1 MQQLPSVDS
10 LRCFVEAMRHQNF
23 RKAARAVA
31 LTPAAFGARIKQ
43 LEEQFGVELFSRTTR
58 VVVPTQAALALLPQA
73 RSCLLAAEHC
83 VRAAR
88 GDLGAPPM
96 DLVLGTRH
104 ELGLSWVLPQLD
116 GLAHDLPWLTLHL
129 YFGSG
134 PDLLLRVR
142 TGEVDCA
149 VTSSRFSDP
158 KLDAIALHR
167 EDYVFCGAKALL
179 ASTPFRT
186 MADAE
191 HHVLIDASPELP
203 LFAYLRDTHPKARF
217 SFKKAVHLGT
227 IGAMRVRVLEGAGV
241 AVLPKYIVE
250 RDLERGH
257 LRTILPAMKPQHDF
271 FRLVFRAGDPRRAV
285 FETLAG
291 AMLTRPLR

>member
-1 MQQLPSVDS
+1 MQLPSIES

-43 LEEQFGVELFSRTTR
+43 LEELFEVRLFSRTTR
-58 VVVPTQAALALLPQA
+58 VVVPTEAALALLPQA
-73 RSCLLAAEHC
+73 RACLLAAEHC

-88 GDLGAPPM
+88 GDLGAPPV

-104 ELGLSWVLPQLD
+104 ELGLSWIMPQLD
-116 GLAHDLPWLTLHL
+116 ALSRDLPWLTLHL

-134 PDLLLRVR
+134 SDLLLRVR

-167 EDYVFCGAKALL
+167 EDYVFCGSKALL
-179 ASTPFRT
+179 ARTPFKT
-186 MADAE
+186 MEDAAA
-191 HHVLIDASPELP
+191 HVLIDSSAELP
-203 LFAYLRDTHPKARF
+203 LFSYLRDNHPKARF
-217 SFKKAVHLGT
+217 AFKKTVHLGT
-227 IGAMRVRVLEGAGV
+227 IGAMRARVLEGAGV
-241 AVLPKYIVE
+241 AVLPAYLVHE
-250 RDLERGH
+250 DLRSGRVKS
-257 LRTILPAMKPQHDF
+257 LLPTMKPQHDF
-271 FRLVFRAGDPRRAV
+271 FRLVFRAGDPRRAI
-285 FETLAG
+285 FESLAERLL
-291 AMLTRPLR
+291 ATPLR

>member
-1 MQQLPSVDS
+1 MQLPSVDS

-43 LEEQFGVELFSRTTR
+43 LEDQFGVELFSRTTR
-58 VVVPTQAALALLPQA
+58 VVVPTQSALALLPQA

-83 VRAAR
+83 VRAAS

-116 GLAHDLPWLTLHL
+116 ALARDLPWLTLHL

-158 KLDAIALHR
+158 KLDAVVLHR
-167 EDYVFCGAKALL
+167 EDYVFCGAKTLL
-179 ASTPFRT
+179 GKTPFRT
-186 MADAE
+186 MADARA
-191 HHVLIDASPELP
+191 HVLIDSSPELP
-203 LFAYLRDTHPKARF
+203 LFSYLRDVHPKARF
-217 SFKKAVHLGT
+217 EFKKAVHLGT
-227 IGAMRVRVLEGAGV
+227 IGAMRARVLDGAGV
-241 AVLPKYIVE
+241 AVLPSYLVAG
-250 RDLERGH
+250 DLARGT
-257 LRTILPAMKPQHDF
+257 LRAVLPSMKPQHDF
-271 FRLVFRAGDPRRAV
+271 FRLVFRTDDPRRTV
-285 FETLAG
+285 FETVAESMLA
-291 AMLTRPLR
+291 RPLR